1 MRSIVAILLV
11 LSAVGPGA
19 SPVRA
24 AVAAPEDAFIAG
36 YAAALLERE
45 FKTSA
50 PSLSVVK
57 GVVTIDENDLA
68 GLDRDRIMAALAG
81 IRGVQGVTAL
91 PARTA
96 AAPVPAGPAAP
107 AATAAVPPQVR
118 PTGFLPS
125 GRIFGPLLADP
136 RWPHFYASYQ
146 NYTKGSG
153 LDDVGSVG
161 FGETIVLYR
170 DTVPFGG
177 QWETGIQAG
186 VFSIF
191 DLDSSSMD
199 LINADYFA
207 AVFASYG
214 LAGFE
219 GMGRVFHQSSHLGD
233 EFLLRQL
240 SSLNRL
246 NLSYEG
252 VDLKLSYHVLHG
264 LIAPRYDRVVRVY
277 AGAGYLFHRD
287 PSSLAPWST
296 QAGVELQ
303 SPWAM
308 PYNIRPVAAVDLQN
322 REENNW
328 STDISVR
335 AGLAF
340 ESVQVLDRKLALL
353 FEYFSGHSPNGQ
365 FFRERIEYFGV
376 GLHLFF

>member
-1 MRSIVAILLV
+1 MRSIIVILLV
-11 LSAVGPGA
+11 SAVGLGA
-19 SPVRA
+19 SPASA
-24 AVAAPEDAFIAG
+24 AAPAATPEDAFIAG

-45 FKTSA
+45 FKTAA
-50 PSLSVVK
+50 PSLSVAR
-57 GVVTIDENDLA
+57 GVVTLDEADLA
-68 GLDRDRIMAALAG
+68 GLDRDRVVAALSG
-81 IRGVQGVTAL
+81 IRGVQGVTVL
-91 PARTA
+91 PARGVATPA
-96 AAPVPAGPAAP
+96 PAGPPP
-107 AATAAVPPQVR
+107 AAADAVPPQVR

-125 GRIFGPLLADP
+125 GHIFDPLLADP

-146 NYTKGSG
+146 KYTEGSG
-153 LDDVGSVG
+153 LDNVGSVG

-170 DTVPFGG
+170 GDVPSGG

-191 DLDSSSMD
+191 DLDSDSMD
-199 LINADYFA
+199 LLNADYFA
-207 AVFASYG
+207 ALFASYG
-214 LAGFE
+214 RAGFAT
-219 GMGRVFHQSSHLGD
+219 MGRVFHQSSHLGD
-233 EFLLRQL
+233 EFVLREL
-240 SSLNRL
+240 SSLNRV

-252 VDLKLSYHVLHG
+252 VDLTLSYHVLHG
-264 LIAPRYDRVVRVY
+264 LIAPRYDRAVRVY

-287 PSSLAPWST
+287 PSSLKPWST

-308 PYNIRPVAAVDLQN
+308 RYSIRPVAAVDLQIS
-322 REENNW
+322 EENSW

-365 FFRERIEYFGV
+365 FFRERIQYFGV